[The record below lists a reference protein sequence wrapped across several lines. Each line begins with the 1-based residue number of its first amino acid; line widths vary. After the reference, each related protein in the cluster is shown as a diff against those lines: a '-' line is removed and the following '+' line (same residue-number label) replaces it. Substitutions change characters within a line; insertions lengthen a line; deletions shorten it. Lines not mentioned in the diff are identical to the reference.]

1 MILAWLQFTVAYME
15 AELLQQ
21 LRTLIGRTLM
31 YSGHTCQII
40 EVLDNENALVLRC
53 EDSERVIQGNQF
65 GEATRRV
72 QRCHTLPIFDEQ
84 QSLNPLISSW
94 LE

>member
-1 MILAWLQFTVAYME
+1 MDSQ
-15 AELLQQ
+15 LLQR
-21 LRTLIGRTLM
+21 LRTLIGRTLT
-31 YSGHTCQII
+31 YSGHSCQII
-40 EVLDNENALVLRC
+40 EILERDNALVLRC

-72 QRCHTLPIFDEQ
+72 KRCHTLPLFDQ
-84 QSLNPLISSW
+84 HDSLNPVIRAW

>member
-1 MILAWLQFTVAYME
+1 ME
-15 AELLQQ
+15 GELLQQ
-21 LRTLIGRTLM
+21 LRALIGRTLI
-31 YSGHTCQII
+31 YSGQSCRII
-40 EVLDNENALVLRC
+40 EILDRENALVLRC

-72 QRCHTLPIFDEQ
+72 QRCHTLPLFDEQ
-84 QSLNPLISSW
+84 QSLNPVIRSW

>member
-1 MILAWLQFTVAYME
+1 MGFRVWYME
-15 AELLQQ
+15 HRVLQQ
-21 LRTLIGRTLM
+21 LRALIGRSLV
-31 YSGHTCQII
+31 YRGHSCRIVEI
-40 EVLDNENALVLRC
+40 LDSENALVLRC

-72 QRCHTLPIFDEQ
+72 ESHHTLVVFDEH
-84 QSLNPLISSW
+84 SNLNPVIKAW